1 MHILINSSLQNHL
14 GVNDKKIKKILI
26 SVFENFKKYQDSYL
40 SINLVGEKKIKTLN
54 KFYRNRDSVTDVISF
69 ALHDSTPFLGEKEDL
84 GDIFICLSQVKRQAK
99 ENEINFEEEFV
110 RILTHGVLHLLG
122 FDHKNK
128 KEEEKMFII
137 QERLVRKNI

>member
-1 MHILINSSLQNHL
+1 MHILINSSLKNHL

-69 ALHDSTPFLGEKEDL
+69 ALHDYTPFLGEKEDL